1 MILVFFSNASFW
13 IAFLFLHITFSISAT
28 VNYSQY
34 LITSE
39 IKCFIYLISLYYS
52 IWFNSSHW
60 STLRFPFKSH
70 QIFILQK
77 TALWSIINHKQFLC
91 QLFLLVN
98 FFTIVSVSVFFLLV
112 CLFVYHIG
120 FNQFDRK
127 IWTEFDSS
135 VTDWF
140 LFLHFR
146 FLYLKPP
153 IELYL
158 QD

>member
-13 IAFLFLHITFSISAT
+13 IAFWFLHITFSISAT

-98 FFTIVSVSVFFLLV
+98 FSRLFLSVVFCSFVYLFIILDLINLTEKSERNSIQVWLIDFYSSTSVFF
-112 CLFVYHIG
+112 I
-120 FNQFDRK
+120 
-127 IWTEFDSS
+127 
-135 VTDWF
+135 
-140 LFLHFR
+140 
-146 FLYLKPP
+146 
-153 IELYL
+153 
-158 QD
+158 